1 MSHPAAPS
9 ALPPQGGA
17 ASGPAKPDPRRPLV
31 GVGATK
37 RADPGSPLAADV
49 SLADITAA
57 AERLAGHV
65 LDTPFVESKTL
76 SQITGAQVFL
86 KFENL
91 QFTASF
97 KERGAL
103 NKLASLIESGQ
114 TVQGVIAASAGN
126 HAQGVAHH
134 AQRLG
139 LRAVIVM
146 PVLTPTVKVER
157 TRGFG
162 AEVVLHG
169 NGFDE
174 ARDHALALAAAQGLT
189 FIHPFDDPL
198 VIAGQGTIG
207 LEMLRVQPDLHTL
220 VIAVGGGGLISGI
233 ATAARALTAGR
244 HSGLQIIG
252 VQTVRFPAMFDLFK
266 GTHHPQGTN
275 TIAEGIA
282 VGQPGLITRRIVAD
296 LVDDMVLVD
305 EGDIEQAIVM
315 LLEIEK
321 TLVEGAGAAGL
332 AALLKDPARYAGQR
346 VGLVLCG
353 GNIDPLLLS
362 AIIERG
368 MVRAGR
374 LARIRVGARDA
385 PGVLARITAVVAE
398 AGANIDEVHHQRAFS
413 ALSVQSVD
421 VELVLQTRNT
431 AHVREVVAALVAAG
445 FEASVG

>member
-1 MSHPAAPS
+1 MKPAVAFE
-9 ALPPQGGA
+9 
-17 ASGPAKPDPRRPLV
+17 
-31 GVGATK
+31 
-37 RADPGSPLAADV
+37 
-49 SLADITAA
+49 DIEAA
-57 AERLAGHV
+57 ALRLSGQV
-65 LDTPFVESKTL
+65 LDTPCVESKTL
-76 SQITGAQVFL
+76 GQIVGAQVFL

-103 NKLASLIESGQ
+103 NKLATLIESGAPIK
-114 TVQGVIAASAGN
+114 GVIAASAGN

-146 PVLTPTVKVER
+146 PLNTPTVKVER
-157 TRGFG
+157 TRGFR

-169 NGFDE
+169 ESFDE
-174 ARDHALALAAAQGLT
+174 ARDKALQMADQQGLT
-189 FIHPFDDPL
+189 FVHPFDDAA

-207 LEMLRVQPDLHTL
+207 IEMLKAQPDLDTL
-220 VIAVGGGGLISGI
+220 IIAIGGGGLISGI
-233 ATAARALTAGR
+233 ATAVQRLKPGIE
-244 HSGLQIIG
+244 IIG
-252 VQTVRFPAMFDLFK
+252 VQAARFPAMVNAIK
-266 GTHHPQGTN
+266 GTAHPQGAS

-282 VGQPGLITRRIVAD
+282 VGQPGRITREIVRA
-296 LVDDMVLVD
+296 LVDDIVLVD

-332 AALLKDPARYAGQR
+332 AALLKDPARFAGKK

-353 GNIDPLLLS
+353 GNIDPLLLA
-362 AIIERG
+362 AILQRG

-374 LARIRVGARDA
+374 LARIRVAARDT
-385 PGVLARITAVVAE
+385 PGVLARITTLVAE

-413 ALSVQSVD
+413 TLSVQSVE
-421 VELVLQTRNT
+421 VELVLQTRNH
-431 AHVREVVAALVAAG
+431 AHVQDVVARLTAAG
-445 FEASVG
+445 FEATSG